1 MVTEVRV
8 APASQ
13 EILTAV
19 RSAPMLAVEEEQRLA
34 LAAQNG
40 SRAATEALVTSH
52 VRLVVSIA
60 REFAGYGVPQDDLVS
75 EGMLGLVEATQRFDP
90 ERGVRLAAY
99 AAWWIRA
106 YMRRYSIMNRRIVR
120 APSTRHGRRLL
131 ANLRKVQRQ
140 LTQTNGAPPDAGEVA
155 GAMDVSRAEVE
166 ETEAAL
172 SGRDVPIAGEPQARA
187 FELADHA
194 PSPEE
199 AAAEHEERGRHR
211 EALARA
217 LADLTPREREILRR
231 RYFGAETTS
240 LATIGAGLGLSRERV
255 RQLEREATSKLR
267 EAILPSVA

>member
-1 MVTEVRV
+1 MLEAAEERK
-8 APASQ
+8 
-13 EILTAV
+13 
-19 RSAPMLAVEEEQRLA
+19 LAV
-34 LAAQNG
+34 AAQAG

-60 REFAGYGVPQDDLVS
+60 REFAGYGVPIDDLVS

-131 ANLRKVQRQ
+131 ANLRKVQRE
-140 LTQTNGAPPDAGEVA
+140 LTQTNGTPPDAGEIA
-155 GAMDVSRAEVE
+155 SAMQVSRAEVE

-172 SGRDVPIAGEPQARA
+172 SGRDLPVAVDPQTRA
-187 FELADHA
+187 MELAAHG

-199 AAAEHEERGRHR
+199 QAAEHEELDQHR
-211 EALARA
+211 QALERA

-240 LATIGAGLGLSRERV
+240 LSTIGAGLGLSRERV
-255 RQLEREATSKLR
+255 RQLEREATTKLR